1 VVRGAFPAGRQV
13 VATVIAAFASF
24 VFVAFRPGAVAS
36 VASAQTAVT
45 SSAAIAVAD
54 ALLWGR
60 AMPASDVTA
69 GLPSDQQ
76 ELLASY
82 RRREAAFKSTLT
94 PPPRATKEEE
104 IVFAQRVGI
113 ERVVFSLFDRR
124 DSARIAGM
132 YALDADVGFTQ
143 PGFADAMLNNLTQKW
158 LAPYLHLVSG
168 DLKLCVGREAEGRR
182 QLIVA
187 RDGGHPLIKV
197 VAEQML
203 TKKRCFDE
211 TEP

>member
-1 VVRGAFPAGRQV
+1 MVRGAFPARRQV
-13 VATVIAAFASF
+13 VAAVIAAFASF
-24 VFVAFRPGAVAS
+24 VLVVFPAGALAA
-36 VASAQTAVT
+36 VASAQAAVT
-45 SSAAIAVAD
+45 NGAAVAVAD

-60 AMPASDVTA
+60 AMPGADVTA

-82 RRREAAFKSTLT
+82 RRREAVFKSTLT

-143 PGFADAMLNNLTQKW
+143 PGFADAMLNHLTQKW
-158 LAPYLHLVSG
+158 FAPYLHLV
-168 DLKLCVGREAEGRR
+168 VRR
-182 QLIVA
+182 SQTVRRA
-187 RDGGHPLIKV
+187 
-197 VAEQML
+197 
-203 TKKRCFDE
+203 
-211 TEP
+211 